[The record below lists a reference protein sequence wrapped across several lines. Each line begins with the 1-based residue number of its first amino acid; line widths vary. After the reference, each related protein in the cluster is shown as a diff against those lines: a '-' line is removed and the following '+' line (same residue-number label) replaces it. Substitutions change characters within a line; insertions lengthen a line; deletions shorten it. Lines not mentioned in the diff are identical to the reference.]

1 MRKVIVPP
9 LPPGEIHTTS
19 VQASDRLE
27 VCWPGPAIGHFNQFI
42 IKWHSDEDLQKGRQG
57 SEAKLEVNGPL
68 QGQDWRRKPEEQYC
82 HTITDLSP
90 CEHYN
95 FAVTTAHDEV
105 FSLSDSSHRTWTL
118 PGEPRD
124 FHKTDYSTDFID
136 IVWQKASRPRKIEG
150 YEITISPRDY
160 NITLGA
166 EETSIH
172 IGGLN
177 PGTRQDIELQ
187 SFCKMKFQ
195 GEEGNVV
202 EQKVYSQ
209 VEKIAQATRPLPPLK
224 CQLSCIP
231 RDGTVEMEK
240 REIDGATGIQRS
252 SLSSAWETV
261 GLVGLGV
268 DGIETTGF
276 NLSSAGGMNPIMD
289 YDIQLTQE
297 IYLNVSWLIPQK
309 GSWDGF
315 IVSYSVLDFESINFL
330 GLPRQKF
337 KNAPQNA
344 PNSCGLILPK
354 LGQLGTFSVKKKLVK

>member
-1 MRKVIVPP
+1 
-9 LPPGEIHTTS
+9 
-19 VQASDRLE
+19 
-27 VCWPGPAIGHFNQFI
+27 
-42 IKWHSDEDLQKGRQG
+42 
-57 SEAKLEVNGPL
+57 
-68 QGQDWRRKPEEQYC
+68 
-82 HTITDLSP
+82 
-90 CEHYN
+90 
-95 FAVTTAHDEV
+95 
-105 FSLSDSSHRTWTL
+105 
-118 PGEPRD
+118 
-124 FHKTDYSTDFID
+124 
-136 IVWQKASRPRKIEG
+136 
-150 YEITISPRDY
+150 
-160 NITLGA
+160 
-166 EETSIH
+166 
-172 IGGLN
+172 
-177 PGTRQDIELQ
+177 
-187 SFCKMKFQ
+187 MKFQ